1 MCRGQER
8 RARDGSEVAA
18 LPCVPQ
24 LSMRDY
30 DGENS
35 WWPVASEEL
44 LSLPVSITVQQGLR
58 LEFDIVRTE
67 LGRIIHAYHGY
78 GSILAPSSVLVKGEA
93 CNFTLNSGHSS
104 RARPPT
110 QYINKPLRSLH
121 RITYTNQPKNNHPFP
136 TPTPKVF
143 PSDMPRDGVAP
154 RGGLPRGGVRGA
166 VPPCPCSRGT
176 SCWSQSSA
184 VRAGTLGQVKIP
196 LHGRRGAAGEP
207 RPQGPD
213 AGPRWVK
220 ENIRA
225 LGGDPFRVTLFGQGA
240 GAAAAHLQVLSPQAA
255 GLFSRVILQSGNAL
269 SPWALRCDHR
279 KNAAVVGAAFGCAGV
294 DSSSPA
300 DLNSTALLDC
310 LRELPFEQLAVIPS
324 VFVTWLNAPQVMT
337 PRVDGSFLPAHPAL
351 LLRDG
356 RFNRVSLISG
366 VNQEG
371 ALPALATLE
380 TPFLKK
386 ALTERFPE
394 VGPVILNVQEEKN
407 AVLLARQAFSA
418 YLPQYRVNEDTV
430 GDFAKLLGDEA
441 FRIPHREVVRLH
453 SMAGGLVFAYELKH
467 RGLQSLTDIFNTSAG
482 DSWVSNGDDLQYLFN
497 GTTFPPLKNLDDRR
511 LSDLMVIMWTNFAA
525 TRYPTPDSSLGFWW
539 TPVGF
544 SSPMHYLCLTPT
556 PTMAWDGRSP
566 MYEFWTSLPT
576 FQNRVLHPSTSLARP
591 GDSDARCPRSDRT
604 PGQPVPFP
612 ATGSDARR

>member
-1 MCRGQER
+1 
-8 RARDGSEVAA
+8 
-18 LPCVPQ
+18 
-24 LSMRDY
+24 
-30 DGENS
+30 
-35 WWPVASEEL
+35 
-44 LSLPVSITVQQGLR
+44 
-58 LEFDIVRTE
+58 
-67 LGRIIHAYHGY
+67 
-78 GSILAPSSVLVKGEA
+78 
-93 CNFTLNSGHSS
+93 
-104 RARPPT
+104 
-110 QYINKPLRSLH
+110 
-121 RITYTNQPKNNHPFP
+121 
-136 TPTPKVF
+136 
-143 PSDMPRDGVAP
+143 
-154 RGGLPRGGVRGA
+154 
-166 VPPCPCSRGT
+166 
-176 SCWSQSSA
+176 
-184 VRAGTLGQVKIP
+184 
-196 LHGRRGAAGEP
+196 
-207 RPQGPD
+207 
-213 AGPRWVK
+213 
-220 ENIRA
+220 
-225 LGGDPFRVTLFGQGA
+225 
-240 GAAAAHLQVLSPQAA
+240 
-255 GLFSRVILQSGNAL
+255 
-269 SPWALRCDHR
+269 
-279 KNAAVVGAAFGCAGV
+279 
-294 DSSSPA
+294 
-300 DLNSTALLDC
+300 
-310 LRELPFEQLAVIPS
+310 
-324 VFVTWLNAPQVMT
+324 MT

-566 MYEFWTSLPT
+566 KLLYREVTLIIQRRYIKTYSPT
-576 FQNRVLHPSTSLARP
+576 LTPLLLNDSVKPKLHAAKIQNPIP
-591 GDSDARCPRSDRT
+591 
-604 PGQPVPFP
+604 
-612 ATGSDARR
+612 